1 MFTLLFPDGGDAL
14 ESYVYIIVVILSLDA
29 SSTTTR
35 SPAPPEH
42 HRPRLHRSHQ
52 RSGFVAGI
60 TATAKSDNTRPRRC
74 HRAAFH
80 RSSGNVRSFSRR
92 RSLDENK
99 TDLSSSCPYHPVYKN
114 NLITGGTGI
123 LKCVSVCAAAEAAH
137 RAPLALPGGRSL
149 RGRDPR
155 KR

>member
-1 MFTLLFPDGGDAL
+1 MFTLLFPDGGDTL
-14 ESYVYIIVVILSLDA
+14 ESYVMYIIVVTLSSDA

-35 SPAPPEH
+35 GPAPPEH

-60 TATAKSDNTRPRRC
+60 TATAKLDNTRPRRC

-80 RSSGNVRSFSRR
+80 RSSGNVRAFSRQRPR
-92 RSLDENK
+92 RGENK
-99 TDLSSSCPYHPVYKN
+99 TDLSSPYHPVYKN

-123 LKCVSVCAAAEAAH
+123 LRCVSVCAAAEAAH
-137 RAPLALPGGRSL
+137 GAPLALPGGRSP
-149 RGRDPR
+149 RGRGPR
-155 KR
+155 GR